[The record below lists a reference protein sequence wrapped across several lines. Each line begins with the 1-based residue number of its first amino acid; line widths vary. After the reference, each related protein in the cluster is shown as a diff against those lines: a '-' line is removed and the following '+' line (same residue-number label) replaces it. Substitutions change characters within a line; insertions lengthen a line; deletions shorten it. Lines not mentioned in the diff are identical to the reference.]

1 MSPIFV
7 IIPVTVLGSS
17 TSYSYS
23 IDFTKRLL
31 LHDVVVFLEAQVIY
45 V

>member
-7 IIPVTVLGSS
+7 IIPVSVQKQY

-31 LHDVVVFLEAQVIY
+31 LHDVVVFLEVQVIY